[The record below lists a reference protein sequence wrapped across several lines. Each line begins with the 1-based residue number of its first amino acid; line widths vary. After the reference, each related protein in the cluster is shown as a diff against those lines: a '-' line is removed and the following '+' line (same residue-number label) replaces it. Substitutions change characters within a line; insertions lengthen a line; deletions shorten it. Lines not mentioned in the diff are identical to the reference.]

1 MLVFNILDNSSRL
14 QRRICL
20 FKKAAPCPVKKL
32 NAPLSPFQQYLQ
44 SSSSIDRLVLRL
56 YYTPI
61 LLAGWLAGKLDKIF
75 KFLGKQ
81 STKMGSRRS
90 IKKFNVLIINQA
102 THLPTSPPPLLLR
115 RIGTDPHMEF
125 WLKVVQISTSCFYAR
140 DPIRPLWGPGSDLIP
155 A

>member
-56 YYTPI
+56 YYIPI
-61 LLAGWLAGKLDKIF
+61 LLAGWLAGWLAGKLDKIF
-75 KFLGKQ
+75 KFFGKQ

-102 THLPTSPPPLLLR
+102 THLPTSPPP
-115 RIGTDPHMEF
+115 HF
-125 WLKVVQISTSCFYAR
+125 F
-140 DPIRPLWGPGSDLIP
+140 
-155 A
+155 